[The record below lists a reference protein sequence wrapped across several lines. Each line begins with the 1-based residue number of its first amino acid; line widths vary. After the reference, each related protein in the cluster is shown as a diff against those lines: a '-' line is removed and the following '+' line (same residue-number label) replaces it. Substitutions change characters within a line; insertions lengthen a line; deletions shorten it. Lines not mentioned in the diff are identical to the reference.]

1 MSRSYF
7 TENQKTV
14 TMNFPRWTIDECYT
28 IREILYNKEYY
39 MNCVTRIGAD
49 KKPHDAWQIERAD
62 APRIVEQLMR
72 QRIVAEFQGEGH
84 GLAAVI
90 FSCGYH
96 ADTIISAVKR
106 FQKNNRGD

>member
-1 MSRSYF
+1 
-7 TENQKTV
+7 
-14 TMNFPRWTIDECYT
+14 
-28 IREILYNKEYY
+28 

-72 QRIVAEFQGEGH
+72 QRIVAEFQGEGN

-90 FSCGYH
+90 FSCSYSAG
-96 ADTIISAVKR
+96 TIINTVER